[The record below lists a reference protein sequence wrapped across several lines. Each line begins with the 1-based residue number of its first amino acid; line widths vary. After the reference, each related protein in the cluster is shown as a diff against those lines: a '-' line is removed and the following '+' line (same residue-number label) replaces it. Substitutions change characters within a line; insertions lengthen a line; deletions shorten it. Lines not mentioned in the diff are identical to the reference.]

1 MTEVSYKTAI
11 QIQYKIPL
19 LLESSENFH
28 GHKHFLALVC
38 NITDLNSIHC
48 KNVAT
53 VVWHGIVF
61 SPSQIVSFK

>member
-1 MTEVSYKTAI
+1 MTKVSYKTAI
-11 QIQYKIPL
+11 QIQNKIPL
-19 LLESSENFH
+19 LLESSENFP
-28 GHKHFLALVC
+28 GHKHFFG
-38 NITDLNSIHC
+38 ISDLNSIHC